1 MPGWKRAAGA
11 WIVAAAVVL
20 GLPLAVA
27 PAAGAAPRAN
37 VLVVGDSLEELT
49 GPHISQFL
57 PGVKVTVDAVGG
69 SNSYQIR
76 ELFEESYEPSQ
87 SVIVFDGGTNDNPN
101 YPQILE
107 ENLVEVAAAVGNRC
121 MVVPT
126 IHGFTVEGTDNHGK
140 NAVVHRFAASRP
152 GTQTPDWAS
161 FVNHHPQLMADQ
173 LHPNEE
179 GAERR
184 AELIAEGIL
193 GCIAYEETEGVATPT
208 ASASAAVPV
217 EVKTVRLAPVGR
229 LARRERQ
236 LSRRLADGHVAVA
249 TVLSTLR
256 SILPG
261 G

>member
-1 MPGWKRAAGA
+1 MGA
-11 WIVAAAVVL
+11 WAAAAAVVFAV
-20 GLPLAVA
+20 PLVAA

-69 SNSYQIR
+69 ANTFKIR

-107 ENLVEVAAAVGNRC
+107 ENLAKVAAAVGDRC

-161 FVNHHPQLMADQ
+161 FVHHHPQLMADE
-173 LHPNEE
+173 LHPDAT

-193 GCIAYEETEGVATPT
+193 GCIAYDESAGPAT
-208 ASASAAVPV
+208 ASASAASAASV

-236 LSRRLADGHVAVA
+236 LSRRLADGRIPVA
-249 TVLSTLR
+249 TVLATLR